1 MIRSLLQ
8 HDTIILGE
16 WKQACPK
23 YTKEVRISLQYP
35 HKSIVDEVDVLP
47 ADKRKSFLQD
57 NNITL
62 DVCSHTGP
70 KYQNQPV
77 YNIYAISQGKYEG

>member
-1 MIRSLLQ
+1 M
-8 HDTIILGE
+8 
-16 WKQACPK
+16 
-23 YTKEVRISLQYP
+23 
-35 HKSIVDEVDVLP
+35 DEVDFLA

-62 DVCSHTGP
+62 DVCSQTGT
-70 KYQNQPV
+70 KHQNQPV